1 MELDDFF
8 LLLRKAE
15 MHETVDSE
23 KDLTVG
29 GVATS
34 PSGGRR
40 KKKKNICTYRIRNDL
55 ELHLCQSSWVQEL
68 CRVVF
73 QKTTVFISFFAR
85 TVPFVLLFG

>member
-23 KDLTVG
+23 MDLTVG

-40 KKKKNICTYRIRNDL
+40 KKKVALWHSGMR
-55 ELHLCQSSWVQEL
+55 LHVVWTCQTGPTL
-68 CRVVF
+68 CR
-73 QKTTVFISFFAR
+73 
-85 TVPFVLLFG
+85 

>member
-23 KDLTVG
+23 MDLTVG

-40 KKKKNICTYRIRNDL
+40 EKKHIFLSIYTWCKCITA
-55 ELHLCQSSWVQEL
+55 ELLKSC
-68 CRVVF
+68 
-73 QKTTVFISFFAR
+73 FFR
-85 TVPFVLLFG
+85 FKSKCLSG

>member
-23 KDLTVG
+23 MDLTVG

-34 PSGGRR
+34 PSGGR
-40 KKKKNICTYRIRNDL
+40 KKKIYLYLYIPYIY
-55 ELHLCQSSWVQEL
+55 ESQ
-68 CRVVF
+68 
-73 QKTTVFISFFAR
+73 
-85 TVPFVLLFG
+85 P